1 MVSGSGGAEAGEGP
15 AGNRG
20 CAEAS
25 IFLKYQTDTF
35 SLDAEDHWAGW
46 EENGK
51 FAQKKS
57 ERNHSKWQAEFSVVK
72 KKGIYQRKCLS
83 AYHENSNISS
93 ICCDFAFSFGR
104 PFVDGYGWGCFLSAS
119 QPSTMNAQA
128 IFPDLMCIYFS
139 FLPRASWPGV
149 CSQMVFHAGLC
160 WRHIV

>member
-1 MVSGSGGAEAGEGP
+1 MVSGSGGAEAAEGP

-72 KKGIYQRKCLS
+72 KKEYIKENVFLHITKTATFP
-83 AYHENSNISS
+83 AYAATSLFHLAGHLWLAMGGA
-93 ICCDFAFSFGR
+93 AF
-104 PFVDGYGWGCFLSAS
+104 
-119 QPSTMNAQA
+119 
-128 IFPDLMCIYFS
+128 
-139 FLPRASWPGV
+139 
-149 CSQMVFHAGLC
+149 
-160 WRHIV
+160 